1 MDDEITSEDELKA
14 ENELLRLK
22 LEMEH
27 GMPPS
32 DTSNLSPEL
41 ENEWLSHIYD
51 FENAFKNAGRI
62 KLYDFIGSP
71 SFSKAEA
78 LSTGELSSELE
89 RLMAILL
96 ENNIEIDFAVDYD
109 DMLIYKFITEELF
122 DHEIDN
128 MRVKGMNT
136 HFIYEEFHPNHDYD
150 LRRNGLDF
158 IDHLLGRE
166 WKEDSYQFVFADTT
180 VFREKEYD
188 SHGMSGIIITFQ
200 EAHKNFEIEEADI
213 IDASFNMD
221 EETGIVSINTSYKA
235 QLKNGD
241 WTSHSGIA
249 LINFKYNGYYWAV
262 SGFCLPGL

>member
-1 MDDEITSEDELKA
+1 MEDEITSEDELKA

-27 GMPPS
+27 GMPPHDS
-32 DTSNLSPEL
+32 SNLSPEL

-62 KLYDFIGSP
+62 KVYDFIGSP
-71 SFSKAEA
+71 SFVKAE
-78 LSTGELSSELE
+78 ELLPGQITLELE
-89 RLMAILL
+89 RLTGIMT
-96 ENNIEIDFAVDYD
+96 ENNLVLDFAVDYD

-166 WKEDSYQFVFADTT
+166 WKEEFYKYVFADTA
-180 VFREKEYD
+180 VFRDNEYD
-188 SHGMSGIIITFQ
+188 SHGISNIILAFQ
-200 EAHKNFEIEEADI
+200 EAYQSFEIEEANITDV
-213 IDASFNMD
+213 SFNMD
-221 EETGIVSINTSYKA
+221 DETGIVSVKTAYKA

-241 WTSHSGIA
+241 WISHSGIA

-262 SGFCLPGL
+262 SEFSLPGL